1 MYPPPPT
8 MIVGNPKL
16 LTNLAQF
23 PCPTDVEARV
33 SGNAGSGGTRLTMHG
48 QVETTQLVTCE
59 RIGPALKDDGG
70 RAVPIHDMLNH
81 LPPRIQQSTRQE
93 GGGRTGSK
101 MLGKE
106 TSLMPSRSGTLTA

>member
-23 PCPTDVEARV
+23 PCPADVEARV

-48 QVETTQLVTCE
+48 QVETTQLVTRE
-59 RIGPALKDDGG
+59 RIGPTLKDDGG

-81 LPPRIQQSTRQE
+81 LRLGFSKARVKRE
-93 GGGRTGSK
+93 GDVRVQRCSERK
-101 MLGKE
+101 H
-106 TSLMPSRSGTLTA
+106 R